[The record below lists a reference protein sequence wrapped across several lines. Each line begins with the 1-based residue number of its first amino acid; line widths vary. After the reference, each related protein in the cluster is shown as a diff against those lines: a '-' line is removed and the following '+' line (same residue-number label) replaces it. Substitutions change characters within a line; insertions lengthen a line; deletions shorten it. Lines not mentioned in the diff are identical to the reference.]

1 MGPQEERV
9 FHPVAP
15 LGVSRRELSRT
26 SKEALLAVGQSR
38 TNDLRETYAYA
49 SGRCDA
55 HAS

>member
-1 MGPQEERV
+1 MRPQEEGV

-15 LGVSRRELSRT
+15 LGFTRRELSRT
-26 SKEALLAVGQSR
+26 SKEALLAVRQSR